1 MKEIKIPHLQYTV
14 KVFDL
19 SVLNMQ
25 NEMGVP
31 VNIKGSG
38 YTCVSGEYECSIFIE
53 DLENSKN
60 MIERIPTIAHE
71 CMHAIQIMCEKFGMK
86 VEYEQEHTAYLM
98 HYLLKQITETDPNPT
113 HQ

>member
-1 MKEIKIPHLQYTV
+1 MKEIKIPHLKYTV
-14 KVFDL
+14 NVYDL
-19 SVLNMQ
+19 SKLGMQ

-31 VNIKGSG
+31 MDIKGSG

-53 DLENSKN
+53 DLENSVK

-86 VEYEQEHTAYLM
+86 VENEQEHTAYLM
-98 HYLLKQITETDPNPT
+98 HYLLEEILTPHPT
-113 HQ
+113 NNNK